1 MAQDKKSKTSKTSN
15 ELTPQGEKEVL
26 DAKNSTSTKQ
36 DDSLST
42 KESLAKLES
51 EVKLESQI
59 KKNRATEKQTG
70 SKSADPKKPETSSSK
85 AQANKTAEAP
95 SSANSTKEPE
105 KKVSTSKTKKP
116 RSWLAIFAFIFSI
129 AASAFVGF
137 FWWQSQL
144 WLKNQEQ
151 VEQLKQQAIVNTQQ
165 MLNQL
170 QTKLT
175 QLEVMSEK
183 KLNQTEA
190 DTKQINDSLSTLAVR
205 IKELGKSQPN
215 YWLAAEAGYLI
226 NLAERRLLIEQDA
239 NTAIQ
244 LLLDA
249 NQRLTAMQDPSVFHI
264 REALSEDVASLY
276 SIKQPDSDSV
286 YLALSGLIEETK
298 SIKFAQ
304 VYIPEPNKTAN
315 KELQVSSEVNDWS
328 DNLLISV
335 RRFFGNFITITH
347 REAKVQPQLP
357 ADQKW
362 FVRANITT
370 QLLMAQNAT
379 VDKNQALY
387 NDALAKTEDW
397 VSQYFDATDARV
409 MAMVVTLSELKQK
422 DIGLILPEELNAQPL
437 IANYLK
443 KQISL
448 REKDQDSEEGK
459 DKVEG
464 K

>member
-15 ELTPQGEKEVL
+15 DLTPQGEKEVL

-51 EVKLESQI
+51 EVKLESEI
-59 KKNRATEKQTG
+59 KKASAAEKQADSKDAG
-70 SKSADPKKPETSSSK
+70 SKKPETSSSAK
-85 AQANKTAEAP
+85 
-95 SSANSTKEPE
+95 STKEPE
-105 KKVSTSKTKKP
+105 KKISASKTSTAKTKKP

-151 VEQLKQQAIVNTQQ
+151 VEQLKQQTIVNTQQ

-175 QLEVMSEK
+175 QLEVMSEQ

-190 DTKQINDSLSTLAVR
+190 DTKQINESLSSLALR

-304 VYIPEPNKTAN
+304 VYIPEPNKNAK

-387 NDALAKTEDW
+387 NDALAKIEDW
-397 VSQYFDATDARV
+397 IAQYFDATDARV
-409 MAMVVTLSELKQK
+409 MAMNVTLSELKQK
-422 DIGLILPEELNAQPL
+422 DIGLVLPEELNAQPL

-448 REKDQDSEEGK
+448 REKDQDSEESQDKGDKGK
-459 DKVEG
+459 DRGEDK
-464 K
+464 

>member
-1 MAQDKKSKTSKTSN
+1 MAQDKESKTSKTSN
-15 ELTPQGEKEVL
+15 ELTPQGEKEVV
-26 DAKNSTSTKQ
+26 DAKNSTAAKQ

-59 KKNRATEKQTG
+59 KKASAAEKETE
-70 SKSADPKKPETSSSK
+70 SKKTTSSK
-85 AQANKTAEAP
+85 AKASKTTDAH
-95 SSANSTKEPE
+95 SSANSTKDPE

-116 RSWLAIFAFIFSI
+116 RSWLAIFAFIFSV
-129 AASAFVGF
+129 AVAAFVGF

-144 WLKNQEQ
+144 WFKNQEQ
-151 VEQLKQQAIVNTQQ
+151 LEQLKQQSIVNTQQ

-175 QLEVMSEK
+175 QLEVMSEQ

-226 NLAERRLLIEQDA
+226 NLAERRLLVEQDA

-264 REALSEDVASLY
+264 REALSEDIASLY
-276 SIKQPDSDSV
+276 SVKQPDSDSV

-298 SIKFAQ
+298 NIKFAQ
-304 VYIPEPNKTAN
+304 VYIPEPNKNAK
-315 KELQVSSEVNDWS
+315 KEQQVSSEVNDWS

-362 FVRANITT
+362 FVRANLTT
-370 QLLMAQNAT
+370 QMLMAQNAV
-379 VDKNQALY
+379 VDKNQTVY
-387 NDALAKTEDW
+387 NDALKKIEDW
-397 VSQYFDATDARV
+397 ILQYFDASDARV
-409 MAMVVTLSELKQK
+409 AAVTTTLIELKQK
-422 DIGLILPEELNAQPL
+422 DIGLVLPEELNAQPL

-448 REKDQDSEEGK
+448 REKDQASEDGK
-459 DKVEG
+459 GQEIG
-464 K
+464 KAK